1 MTICWI
7 FYKFAWLR
15 RLNEA
20 KLERYLENKLIGEQ
34 RDLNQERIRTLNLL
48 EHEVRASGP
57 LQIPLRLWA
66 NILIV
71 SVFFSRVLRFGR
83 TKFPIRRAMLHL
95 RIGDKEG
102 AREIFN
108 DIARSALRTA
118 ELYDRQLEAK
128 RLEARNALLYSG
140 RIAVLLDEREEA
152 SRAFKAVL
160 GIKDDPEARKL
171 RNL

>member
-1 MTICWI
+1 
-7 FYKFAWLR
+7 
-15 RLNEA
+15 
-20 KLERYLENKLIGEQ
+20 
-34 RDLNQERIRTLNLL
+34 
-48 EHEVRASGP
+48 
-57 LQIPLRLWA
+57 
-66 NILIV
+66 
-71 SVFFSRVLRFGR
+71 
-83 TKFPIRRAMLHL
+83 MLHL